1 MESIISPANKN
12 KVLVTGASGLLGEE
26 LIIQLLNNGQEVI
39 ALVHNNPIQI
49 KHPLLQ
55 VIQGDIFDVILLDDL
70 VAQVQQVYHCAGI
83 VSFSPKQKE
92 QMIKVNIEGTANVV
106 NACLINKQIKLV
118 HVSSVSALGRI
129 RQDEMINEKMNWTEE
144 TSNSF
149 YGHTKY
155 LGEMEVW
162 RGVAEGLNAV
172 IVNPTII
179 LGGNKW
185 DSGSMAIFKT
195 AFEEFKYY
203 TEGVSGFVDVH
214 DVAKAMILLMNSN
227 ISGERFILSGENKSY
242 RDVFSLI
249 ATSFKKRPPY
259 KKVTP
264 TLAEFVWR
272 LQAVKSLIFGTKHL
286 LTKETARTAQAKVY
300 FNNQKILNAI
310 PGFTFTEIDETIRSA
325 CANISEK
332 YAL

>member
-1 MESIISPANKN
+1 MESIISPAIKN

-39 ALVHNNPIQI
+39 ALVHNNPIKI
-49 KHPLLQ
+49 KNPLLQ
-55 VIQGDIFDVILLDDL
+55 VIQGDIFDVILLEDL
-70 VAQVQQVYHCAGI
+70 AAQVQQVYHCAGI
-83 VSFSPKQKE
+83 VAFSAKQKE
-92 QMIKVNIEGTANVV
+92 QMIRVNIEGTANVV
-106 NACLINKQIKLV
+106 NACITNNKIKLV

-129 RQDEMINEKMNWTEE
+129 REGEKINEKMNWTEE

-162 RGVAEGLNAV
+162 RGIAEGLNAV

-214 DVAKAMILLMNSN
+214 DVAEAMMLLMNSS
-227 ISGERFILSGENKSY
+227 ISGERFILSGENKAY

-264 TLAEFVWR
+264 ALADFVWR
-272 LQAVKSLIFGTKHL
+272 LQAIKSFIFGTKHL

-300 FNNQKILNAI
+300 FNNQKILNAL
-310 PGFTFTEIDETIRSA
+310 PGFTFTKIDETIRNS
-325 CANISEK
+325 CADISEN
-332 YAL
+332 YRL

>member
-26 LIIQLLNNGQEVI
+26 LIKQLLKNDQEVI
-39 ALVHNNPIQI
+39 ALVHKKPIQI
-49 KHPLLQ
+49 KNPLLQ

-70 VAQVQQVYHCAGI
+70 VGQVQRVYHCAGI
-83 VSFSPKQKE
+83 VSFSAKQKE

-106 NACLINKQIKLV
+106 NACLTNNQIKLV

-129 RQDEMINEKMNWTEE
+129 REGERINEKMKWTEE

-162 RGVAEGLNAV
+162 RGIAEGLNAV

-214 DVAKAMILLMNSN
+214 DVAEAMMLLMNSN
-227 ISGERFILSGENKSY
+227 ISGERFILSGENKPY

-264 TLAEFVWR
+264 ALADFVWR
-272 LQAVKSLIFGTKHL
+272 LQAVKSFIFGTKHL
-286 LTKETARTAQAKVY
+286 LTKETVRTAQAKVY
-300 FNNQKILNAI
+300 FNNQKILNAL
-310 PGFTFTEIDETIRSA
+310 PGFTFTKIDETISHS
-325 CANISEK
+325 CASISK
-332 YAL
+332 NYRL